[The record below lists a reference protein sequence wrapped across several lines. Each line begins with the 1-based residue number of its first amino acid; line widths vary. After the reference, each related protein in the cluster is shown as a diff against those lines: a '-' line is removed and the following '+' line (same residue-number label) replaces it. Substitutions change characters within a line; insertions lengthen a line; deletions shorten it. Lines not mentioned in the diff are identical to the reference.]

1 MRHNKDLC
9 QELPGLLRMKTISN
23 VTNPVI
29 MLKIVKTMNAI
40 DAVRKT
46 KEKRYIRGMMAQ
58 PYNINSRN
66 K

>member
-1 MRHNKDLC
+1 
-9 QELPGLLRMKTISN
+9 MKTISN

>member
-1 MRHNKDLC
+1 MGHNNDLR
-9 QELPGLLRMKTISN
+9 QELPGILRMKTISN
-23 VTNPVI
+23 VVHPVTT
-29 MLKIVKTMNAI
+29 LNDVKTPNAV
-40 DAVRKT
+40 DAERKT